1 MSDIKKYEVIMIK
14 IAIADD
20 HEIVRSGLMMLIQQ
34 QENME
39 VEAQASSYEELI
51 NLLEKEAYDLLILDL
66 NLGDKNGLESIENV
80 SNLFPDLPIL
90 VLSTYPEDPYAVQTF
105 KAGASGYL
113 NKKVISAELSTAIQ
127 KITSGKKYISESL
140 AENLAYGFS
149 LEKTSKNPVE
159 LLSKR
164 EFEILSLIASGYA
177 YKEIAQKLD
186 LSPKTVSTYRSRI
199 LEKLNLTNTTQLLRF
214 AYEHQITSY

>member
-1 MSDIKKYEVIMIK
+1 MIK
-14 IAIADD
+14 IILADD

-51 NLLEKEAYDLLILDL
+51 ALLEKETYDLLILDL

-80 SNLFPDLPIL
+80 SNLFPKLPIL

-113 NKKVISAELSTAIQ
+113 NKKVISDELSTAIQ

-149 LEKTSKNPVE
+149 LEKSSKNPVE

-177 YKEIAQKLD
+177 YKEIAEKLD